1 VVHSILYITFR
12 IITLIFDSPY
22 THYFEFCAFFAL
34 YVTLDI
40 LLSSHVKLRTCPE
53 SLEGCRYEK
62 KSVAF
67 FRLF

>member
-1 VVHSILYITFR
+1 
-12 IITLIFDSPY
+12 
-22 THYFEFCAFFAL
+22 
-34 YVTLDI
+34 